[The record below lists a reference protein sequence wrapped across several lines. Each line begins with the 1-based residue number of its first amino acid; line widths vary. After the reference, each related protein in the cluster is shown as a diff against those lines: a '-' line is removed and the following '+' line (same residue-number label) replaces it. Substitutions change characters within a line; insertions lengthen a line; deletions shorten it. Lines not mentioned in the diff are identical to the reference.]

1 MSEGLREIA
10 VVSYAGLPVVGAGA
24 DPAIMVQAVVS
35 RVLEDSGLDRSQ
47 LGFVC
52 SGSRDYDFGQPFA
65 FVSALDG
72 VGAWPPVAESHVE
85 MDGAW
90 ALYEAWVKLLTG
102 DIDAALVYAFGC
114 ASRGDLDAVQTLE
127 LNPYTLAPLGVRPA
141 GLAALQARS
150 LIDAGRYTEADF
162 ARVAARGTDQSAD
175 ELLRAPYV
183 ASPLRAHDRAP
194 RTDGAVAVLLAAGD
208 LARELCERPAWIRG
222 MDHRIEVHS
231 PGFRDLT
238 RAPSI
243 AEAGRRARGER
254 PQPDLAE
261 LHAPWSH
268 QAFLIRDALALE
280 DGTAINPSGRVLARE
295 IPMAAGLQ
303 RIGEA
308 AARLSRGDADT
319 ALAHATMGPCLQ
331 QNLVCYLSAEEE
343 I

>member
-1 MSEGLREIA
+1 MSDRNVAIVG
-10 VVSYAGLPVVGAGA
+10 YAGLPVVGAGA
-24 DPAIMVQAVVS
+24 DPALMVQAVVS
-35 RVLEDSGLDRSQ
+35 RLFEESSLPRDRI
-47 LGFVC
+47 GFVC
-52 SGSRDYDFGQPFA
+52 SGSRDYDFGQPFS
-65 FVSALDG
+65 FISALDG

-114 ASRGDLDAVQTLE
+114 SSRGDLDAVETLQ
-127 LNPYTLAPLGVRPA
+127 LDPYTLSPLGIRPA
-141 GLAALQARS
+141 GLAALQARA

-162 ARVAARGTDQSAD
+162 ARVAARGTDLTAEALLEAD
-175 ELLRAPYV
+175 YV

-208 LARELCERPAWIRG
+208 LAREVCERPAWIRG
-222 MDHRIEVHS
+222 IDHRIEVHA

-238 RAPSI
+238 VAPSI
-243 AEAGRRARGER
+243 AEAGRRARGNL

-261 LHAPWSH
+261 IQAPWSH

-280 DGTAINPSGRVLARE
+280 DGTAINPSGRVLARD
-295 IPMAAGLQ
+295 IPMAAGLS

-308 AARLSRGDADT
+308 AARLTRGDADT
-319 ALAHATMGPCLQ
+319 AMAHATMGPCLQ
-331 QNLVCYLSAEEE
+331 QNLVAYLQAGES
-343 I
+343 